1 MNTLNQKVSIAEKI
15 GYSLGD
21 CSANFVFQM
30 MMIYQTKFYTDVF
43 GLEGAVAGSVMLLA
57 RIVDAFVDP
66 TVGILSDRTKSKWGK
81 YRPWVLWTALPFM
94 VFYILAFYNPGIEDK
109 GLVALY
115 ATISY
120 TLLMTLYSFNNTPYA
135 SLGGVMTSDI
145 KERNSI
151 TSIRFVA
158 ATIAQ
163 FIVQG
168 LTLPLVSKFTGE
180 SGDKGH
186 GWLCTIS
193 LFAVIGL
200 IFLIITFFSARER
213 ITPPTNQKTDT
224 KQDIKD
230 VFKNIPWRAMFI
242 LTLFIFTTLAMWGS
256 AMNYYFENYV
266 DASAL
271 YAFLDKIGLVATEA
285 GDGIGYSILNA
296 FGLIVSSPDK
306 AYEVGFGVF
315 NMLGALVQFFG
326 VILLSSFLANRYG
339 KKRVF
344 IICLALTA
352 LFTAFF
358 YFPNETDVETMFVLN
373 FLKSL
378 AYAPTVPLLWA
389 MIADVADHSEYV
401 NHRRATGFVFAGV
414 VFALKAGLGIGSAI
428 LGFLLSGFGY
438 VSGAGTEQIDSAIQ
452 GIVLSSSLIPAAT
465 FFVGVIAL
473 YFYPITKEYNEHMQ
487 AELKERVAQGRKKL
501 ADEMRLAMDAKQWV
515 DAIQEYADI
524 TELDAATL
532 NRLIKEIV
540 VHESIDSD
548 KTRHISIEIHFNL
561 KPLPEVEQVTA

>member
-1 MNTLNQKVSIAEKI
+1 MNNMNQKISISEKI

-21 CSANFVFQM
+21 CSADLVFQM

-43 GLEGAVAGSVMLLA
+43 GLEGAIAGSVMLIA

-66 TVGILSDRTKSKWGK
+66 TVGILSDKTQTRWGK
-81 YRPWVLWTALPFM
+81 YRPWILWTALPFM
-94 VFYILAFYNPGIEDK
+94 VFYVLAFYNPGIEDK
-109 GLVALY
+109 SLVAVY

-168 LTLPLVSKFTGE
+168 LTLPLVGKFAGAN
-180 SGDKGH
+180 GDKGH

-193 LFAVIGL
+193 LFAAIGF
-200 IFLIITFFSARER
+200 IFFIITFFSARER
-213 ITPPTNQKTDT
+213 ITPPASQKTDT
-224 KQDIKD
+224 RKDIRD
-230 VFKNIPWRAMFI
+230 VFHSIPWRAMFI
-242 LTLFIFTTLAMWGS
+242 LTLFLFTTLAMWGS

-266 DASAL
+266 DANAL
-271 YAFLDKIGLVATEA
+271 YTFLDKLGLVAVEA
-285 GDGIGYSILNA
+285 NASFSYNILNA
-296 FGLIVSSPDK
+296 FGLIVNSPEK

-315 NMLGALVQFFG
+315 NMVGALVQFFG

-344 IICLALTA
+344 IFCLTLTA
-352 LFTAFF
+352 IFTALF
-358 YFPNETDVETMFVLN
+358 YFPNETDIETMFVLN

-401 NHRRATGFVFAGV
+401 NYRRATGFVFAGV
-414 VFALKAGLGIGSAI
+414 VFALKAGLGIGGAI

-438 VSGAGTEQIDSAIQ
+438 VSGAGTAQTESAIH
-452 GIVLSSSLIPAAT
+452 GIILSSSLIPAAT
-465 FFVGVIAL
+465 FFIGVIAL
-473 YFYPITKEYNEHMQ
+473 YFYPITKAYNEEMQ
-487 AELKERVAQGRKKL
+487 AELTERRKQT
-501 ADEMRLAMDAKQWV
+501 D
-515 DAIQEYADI
+515 Y
-524 TELDAATL
+524 
-532 NRLIKEIV
+532 
-540 VHESIDSD
+540 
-548 KTRHISIEIHFNL
+548 
-561 KPLPEVEQVTA
+561 

>member
-1 MNTLNQKVSIAEKI
+1 MNNMNQKISISEKI

-21 CSANFVFQM
+21 CSANLVFQM

-43 GLEGAVAGSVMLLA
+43 GLEGAIAGSVMLIA

-66 TVGILSDRTKSKWGK
+66 TVGILSDKTQTRWGK
-81 YRPWVLWTALPFM
+81 YRPWILWTALPFM
-94 VFYILAFYNPGIEDK
+94 VFYNPGIEDK
-109 GLVALY
+109 SLVAVY

-168 LTLPLVSKFTGE
+168 LTLPLVGKFAGAN
-180 SGDKGH
+180 GDKGH

-193 LFAVIGL
+193 LFAVIGF
-200 IFLIITFFSARER
+200 IFFIITFFSARER
-213 ITPPTNQKTDT
+213 ITPPASQKTDT
-224 KQDIKD
+224 RKDIRD
-230 VFKNIPWRAMFI
+230 VFHSIPWRAMFI
-242 LTLFIFTTLAMWGS
+242 LTLFLFTTLAMWGS

-266 DASAL
+266 DANAL
-271 YAFLDKIGLVATEA
+271 YTFLDKLGLVAVEA
-285 GDGIGYSILNA
+285 NASFSYNILNA
-296 FGLIVSSPDK
+296 FGLIVNSPEK

-315 NMLGALVQFFG
+315 NMVGALVQFFG

-344 IICLALTA
+344 IFCLTLTA
-352 LFTAFF
+352 IFTALF
-358 YFPNETDVETMFVLN
+358 YFPNETDIETMFVLN

-401 NHRRATGFVFAGV
+401 NYRRATGFVFAGV
-414 VFALKAGLGIGSAI
+414 VFALKAGLGIGGAI

-438 VSGAGTEQIDSAIQ
+438 VSGAGTAQTESAIH
-452 GIVLSSSLIPAAT
+452 GIILSSSLIPAAT
-465 FFVGVIAL
+465 FFIGVIAL
-473 YFYPITKEYNEHMQ
+473 YFYPITKAYNEEMQ
-487 AELKERVAQGRKKL
+487 AELTERRKQT
-501 ADEMRLAMDAKQWV
+501 D
-515 DAIQEYADI
+515 Y
-524 TELDAATL
+524 
-532 NRLIKEIV
+532 
-540 VHESIDSD
+540 
-548 KTRHISIEIHFNL
+548 
-561 KPLPEVEQVTA
+561 

>member
-1 MNTLNQKVSIAEKI
+1 MNNMNQKISISEKI

-21 CSANFVFQM
+21 CSANLVFQM

-43 GLEGAVAGSVMLLA
+43 GLEGAIAGSVMLIA

-66 TVGILSDRTKSKWGK
+66 TVGILSDKTQTRWGK
-81 YRPWVLWTALPFM
+81 YRPWILWTALPFM
-94 VFYILAFYNPGIEDK
+94 VFYVLAFYNPGIEDK
-109 GLVALY
+109 SLVAVY

-168 LTLPLVSKFTGE
+168 LTLPLVGKFAGAN
-180 SGDKGH
+180 GDKGH

-193 LFAVIGL
+193 LFAAIGF
-200 IFLIITFFSARER
+200 IFFIITFFSARER
-213 ITPPTNQKTDT
+213 ITPPASQKTDT
-224 KQDIKD
+224 RKDIRD
-230 VFKNIPWRAMFI
+230 VFHSIPWRAMFI
-242 LTLFIFTTLAMWGS
+242 LTLFLFTTLAMWGS

-266 DASAL
+266 DANAL
-271 YAFLDKIGLVATEA
+271 YTFLDKLGLVAVEA
-285 GDGIGYSILNA
+285 NASFSYNILNA
-296 FGLIVSSPDK
+296 FGLIVNSPEK

-315 NMLGALVQFFG
+315 NMVGALVQFFG

-344 IICLALTA
+344 IFCLTLTA
-352 LFTAFF
+352 IFTALF
-358 YFPNETDVETMFVLN
+358 YFPNETDIETMFVLN

-401 NHRRATGFVFAGV
+401 NYRRATGFVFAGV
-414 VFALKAGLGIGSAI
+414 VFALKAGLGIGGAI

-438 VSGAGTEQIDSAIQ
+438 VSGAGTAQTESAIH
-452 GIVLSSSLIPAAT
+452 GIILSSSLMPAAT
-465 FFVGVIAL
+465 FFIGVIAL
-473 YFYPITKEYNEHMQ
+473 YFYPITKAYNEEMQ
-487 AELKERVAQGRKKL
+487 AELTERRKQT
-501 ADEMRLAMDAKQWV
+501 D
-515 DAIQEYADI
+515 Y
-524 TELDAATL
+524 
-532 NRLIKEIV
+532 
-540 VHESIDSD
+540 
-548 KTRHISIEIHFNL
+548 
-561 KPLPEVEQVTA
+561 

>member
-1 MNTLNQKVSIAEKI
+1 MNNMNQKISISEKI

-21 CSANFVFQM
+21 CSANLVFQM

-43 GLEGAVAGSVMLLA
+43 GLEGAIAGSVMLIA

-66 TVGILSDRTKSKWGK
+66 TVGILSDKTQTRWGK
-81 YRPWVLWTALPFM
+81 YRPWILWTALPFM
-94 VFYILAFYNPGIEDK
+94 VFYVLAFYNPGIEDK
-109 GLVALY
+109 SLVAVY

-168 LTLPLVSKFTGE
+168 LTLPLVGKFAGAN
-180 SGDKGH
+180 GDKGH

-193 LFAVIGL
+193 LFAVIGF
-200 IFLIITFFSARER
+200 IFFIITFFSARER
-213 ITPPTNQKTDT
+213 ITPPASQKTDT
-224 KQDIKD
+224 RKDIRD
-230 VFKNIPWRAMFI
+230 VFHSIPWRAMFI
-242 LTLFIFTTLAMWGS
+242 LTLFLFTTLAMWGS

-266 DASAL
+266 DANAL
-271 YAFLDKIGLVATEA
+271 YTFLDKLGLVAVEA
-285 GDGIGYSILNA
+285 NASFSYNILNA
-296 FGLIVSSPDK
+296 FGLIVNSPEK
-306 AYEVGFGVF
+306 AYEVCFGVF
-315 NMLGALVQFFG
+315 NMVGALVQFFG

-344 IICLALTA
+344 IFCLTLTA
-352 LFTAFF
+352 IFTALF
-358 YFPNETDVETMFVLN
+358 YFPNETDIETMFVLN

-401 NHRRATGFVFAGV
+401 NYRRATGFVFAGV
-414 VFALKAGLGIGSAI
+414 VFALKAGLGIGGAI

-438 VSGAGTEQIDSAIQ
+438 VSGAGTAQTESAIH
-452 GIVLSSSLIPAAT
+452 GIILSSSLIPAAT
-465 FFVGVIAL
+465 FFIGVIAL
-473 YFYPITKEYNEHMQ
+473 YFYPITKAYNEEMQ
-487 AELKERVAQGRKKL
+487 AELTERRKQT
-501 ADEMRLAMDAKQWV
+501 D
-515 DAIQEYADI
+515 Y
-524 TELDAATL
+524 
-532 NRLIKEIV
+532 
-540 VHESIDSD
+540 
-548 KTRHISIEIHFNL
+548 
-561 KPLPEVEQVTA
+561 

>member
-1 MNTLNQKVSIAEKI
+1 MNQKVSMAEKI

-21 CSANFVFQM
+21 CSANLVFQM

-43 GLEGAVAGSVMLLA
+43 GLEGAVAGSVMLIA

-66 TVGILSDRTKSKWGK
+66 TVGLLSDRTQTRWGK

-94 VFYILAFYNPGIEDK
+94 VFYVLAFYNPGIEDK
-109 GLVALY
+109 GLVAVY

-163 FIVQG
+163 FVVQG
-168 LTLPLVSKFTGE
+168 LTLPLVSKFAGPE
-180 SGDKGH
+180 GDKGH

-193 LFAVIGL
+193 LFAIIG
-200 IFLIITFFSARER
+200 FVFFIITFFSARER
-213 ITPPTNQKTDT
+213 ITPPSGQKTDT
-224 KQDIKD
+224 VKDIKD
-230 VFKNIPWRAMFI
+230 VFRSIPWRAMFI
-242 LTLFIFTTLAMWGS
+242 LTLFLFTTLAMWGS

-266 DASAL
+266 DADAL
-271 YAFLDKIGLVATEA
+271 YSFLDKLGLATTQA
-285 GDGIGYSILNA
+285 GTGLGYSLLNA

-326 VILLSSFLANRYG
+326 VILLSGFLANRYG

-352 LFTAFF
+352 AFTAMF
-358 YFPNETDVETMFVLN
+358 YFPNETDIETMFFLN

-401 NHRRATGFVFAGV
+401 NYRRATGFVFAGV
-414 VFALKAGLGIGSAI
+414 VFALKAGLGIGGAI

-438 VSGAGTEQIDSAIQ
+438 VSGAGTVQTESAIH

-473 YFYPITKEYNEHMQ
+473 CFYPITKTYNERMQ
-487 AELKERVAQGRKKL
+487 AELTERRMKN
-501 ADEMRLAMDAKQWV
+501 D
-515 DAIQEYADI
+515 Y
-524 TELDAATL
+524 
-532 NRLIKEIV
+532 
-540 VHESIDSD
+540 
-548 KTRHISIEIHFNL
+548 
-561 KPLPEVEQVTA
+561 

>member
-1 MNTLNQKVSIAEKI
+1 MNNMNQKISISEKI

-21 CSANFVFQM
+21 CSANLVFQM

-43 GLEGAVAGSVMLLA
+43 GLEGAIAGSVMLIA

-66 TVGILSDRTKSKWGK
+66 TVGILSDKTQTRWGK
-81 YRPWVLWTALPFM
+81 YRPWILWTALPFM
-94 VFYILAFYNPGIEDK
+94 VFYVLAFYDPGIEDK
-109 GLVALY
+109 SLVAVY

-168 LTLPLVSKFTGE
+168 LTLPLVGKFAGAN
-180 SGDKGH
+180 GDKGH

-193 LFAVIGL
+193 LFAAIGF
-200 IFLIITFFSARER
+200 IFFIITFFSARER
-213 ITPPTNQKTDT
+213 ITPPASQKTDT
-224 KQDIKD
+224 RNDIRD
-230 VFKNIPWRAMFI
+230 VFHSIPWRAMFI
-242 LTLFIFTTLAMWGS
+242 LTLFLFTTLAMWGS

-266 DASAL
+266 DANAL
-271 YAFLDKIGLVATEA
+271 YTFLDKLGLVAVEA
-285 GDGIGYSILNA
+285 NASFSYNILNA
-296 FGLIVSSPDK
+296 FGLIVNSPEK

-315 NMLGALVQFFG
+315 NMVGALVQFFG

-344 IICLALTA
+344 IFCLTLTA
-352 LFTAFF
+352 IFTALF
-358 YFPNETDVETMFVLN
+358 YFPNETDIETMFVLN

-401 NHRRATGFVFAGV
+401 NYRRATGFVFAGV
-414 VFALKAGLGIGSAI
+414 VFALKAGLGIGGAI

-438 VSGAGTEQIDSAIQ
+438 VSGAGTAQTESAIH
-452 GIVLSSSLIPAAT
+452 GIILSSSLIPAAT
-465 FFVGVIAL
+465 FFIGVIAL
-473 YFYPITKEYNEHMQ
+473 YFYPITKAYNEEMQ
-487 AELKERVAQGRKKL
+487 AELTERRKQT
-501 ADEMRLAMDAKQWV
+501 D
-515 DAIQEYADI
+515 Y
-524 TELDAATL
+524 
-532 NRLIKEIV
+532 
-540 VHESIDSD
+540 
-548 KTRHISIEIHFNL
+548 
-561 KPLPEVEQVTA
+561 

>member
-1 MNTLNQKVSIAEKI
+1 MNNMNQKISISEKI

-21 CSANFVFQM
+21 CSANLVFQM

-43 GLEGAVAGSVMLLA
+43 GLEGAIAGSVMLIA

-66 TVGILSDRTKSKWGK
+66 TVGILSDKTQTRWGK
-81 YRPWVLWTALPFM
+81 YRPWILWTALPFM
-94 VFYILAFYNPGIEDK
+94 VFYVLAFYNPGIENK
-109 GLVALY
+109 SLVAVY

-158 ATIAQ
+158 ATVAQ
-163 FIVQG
+163 FVVQG
-168 LTLPLVSKFTGE
+168 LTLPLVSKFAGAE
-180 SGDKGH
+180 GDKGH

-193 LFAVIGL
+193 LFAAIG
-200 IFLIITFFSARER
+200 FVFFVITFFSARER
-213 ITPPTNQKTDT
+213 ITPPSSQKTDT
-224 KQDIKD
+224 RKDIKD
-230 VFKNIPWRAMFI
+230 VFSSIPWRAMFI

-266 DASAL
+266 DSSAL
-271 YAFLDKIGLVATEA
+271 YAFLDSLGLVATQA
-285 GDGIGYSILNA
+285 DTSLSYNILNA
-296 FGLIVSSPDK
+296 FGLIVSSPEK

-315 NMLGALVQFFG
+315 NIVGALVQFFG

-339 KKRVF
+339 KKSVF

-352 LFTAFF
+352 VFTALF
-358 YFPNETDVETMFVLN
+358 YFPNETDIETMFILN

-401 NHRRATGFVFAGV
+401 NYRRATGFVFAGV
-414 VFALKAGLGIGSAI
+414 VFALKAGLGIGGAI

-438 VSGAGTEQIDSAIQ
+438 VSGAGTAQTESAIH
-452 GIVLSSSLIPAAT
+452 GIILSSSLIPAAT
-465 FFVGVIAL
+465 FFIGVIAL
-473 YFYPITKEYNEHMQ
+473 CFYPITKTYNEKMQ
-487 AELKERVAQGRKKL
+487 AELTERRTK
-501 ADEMRLAMDAKQWV
+501 AD
-515 DAIQEYADI
+515 Y
-524 TELDAATL
+524 
-532 NRLIKEIV
+532 
-540 VHESIDSD
+540 
-548 KTRHISIEIHFNL
+548 
-561 KPLPEVEQVTA
+561 

>member
-1 MNTLNQKVSIAEKI
+1 MNNMNQKISISEKI

-21 CSANFVFQM
+21 CSANLVFQM

-43 GLEGAVAGSVMLLA
+43 GLEGAIAGSVMLIA

-66 TVGILSDRTKSKWGK
+66 TVGILSDKTQTRWGK
-81 YRPWVLWTALPFM
+81 YRPWILWTALPFM
-94 VFYILAFYNPGIEDK
+94 VFYVLAFYNPGIEDK
-109 GLVALY
+109 SLVAVY

-168 LTLPLVSKFTGE
+168 LTLPLVGKFAGAN
-180 SGDKGH
+180 GDKGH

-193 LFAVIGL
+193 LFAVIGF
-200 IFLIITFFSARER
+200 IFFIITFFSARER
-213 ITPPTNQKTDT
+213 ITPPASQKTDT
-224 KQDIKD
+224 RKDIRD
-230 VFKNIPWRAMFI
+230 VFHSIPWRAMFI
-242 LTLFIFTTLAMWGS
+242 LTLFLVTTLAMWGS

-266 DASAL
+266 DANAL
-271 YAFLDKIGLVATEA
+271 YTFLDKLGLVAVEA
-285 GDGIGYSILNA
+285 NASFSYNILNA
-296 FGLIVSSPDK
+296 FGLIVNSPEK

-315 NMLGALVQFFG
+315 NMVGALVQFFG

-344 IICLALTA
+344 IFCLTLTA
-352 LFTAFF
+352 IFTALF
-358 YFPNETDVETMFVLN
+358 YFPNETDIETMFVLN

-401 NHRRATGFVFAGV
+401 NYRRATGFVFAGV
-414 VFALKAGLGIGSAI
+414 VFALKAGLGIGGAI

-438 VSGAGTEQIDSAIQ
+438 VSGAGTAQTESAIH
-452 GIVLSSSLIPAAT
+452 GIILSSSLIPAAT
-465 FFVGVIAL
+465 FFIGVIAL
-473 YFYPITKEYNEHMQ
+473 YFYPITKAYNEEMQ
-487 AELKERVAQGRKKL
+487 AELTERRKQT
-501 ADEMRLAMDAKQWV
+501 D
-515 DAIQEYADI
+515 Y
-524 TELDAATL
+524 
-532 NRLIKEIV
+532 
-540 VHESIDSD
+540 
-548 KTRHISIEIHFNL
+548 
-561 KPLPEVEQVTA
+561 

>member
-1 MNTLNQKVSIAEKI
+1 MNNMNQKISISEKI

-21 CSANFVFQM
+21 CSANLVFQM

-43 GLEGAVAGSVMLLA
+43 GLEGAIAGSVMLIA

-66 TVGILSDRTKSKWGK
+66 TVGILSDKTQTRWGK
-81 YRPWVLWTALPFM
+81 YRPWILWTALPFM
-94 VFYILAFYNPGIEDK
+94 VFYVLAFYNPGIEDK
-109 GLVALY
+109 SLVAVY

-168 LTLPLVSKFTGE
+168 LTLPLVGKFAGAN
-180 SGDKGH
+180 GDKGH

-193 LFAVIGL
+193 LFAVIGF
-200 IFLIITFFSARER
+200 IFFIITFFSARER
-213 ITPPTNQKTDT
+213 ITPPASQKTDT
-224 KQDIKD
+224 RKDIRD
-230 VFKNIPWRAMFI
+230 VFHSIPWRAMFI
-242 LTLFIFTTLAMWGS
+242 LTLFLFTTLAMWGS

-266 DASAL
+266 DANAL
-271 YAFLDKIGLVATEA
+271 YTFLDKLGLVAVEA
-285 GDGIGYSILNA
+285 NASFSYNILNA
-296 FGLIVSSPDK
+296 FGLIVNSPEK

-315 NMLGALVQFFG
+315 NMVGALVQFFG

-344 IICLALTA
+344 IFCLTLTA
-352 LFTAFF
+352 IFTALF
-358 YFPNETDVETMFVLN
+358 YFPNETDIETMFVLN

-401 NHRRATGFVFAGV
+401 NYRRATGFVFAGV
-414 VFALKAGLGIGSAI
+414 VFALKAGLGIGEAI

-438 VSGAGTEQIDSAIQ
+438 VSGAGTAQTESAIH
-452 GIVLSSSLIPAAT
+452 GIILSSSLIPAAT
-465 FFVGVIAL
+465 FFIGVIAL
-473 YFYPITKEYNEHMQ
+473 YFYPITKAYNEEMQ
-487 AELKERVAQGRKKL
+487 AELTERRKQT
-501 ADEMRLAMDAKQWV
+501 D
-515 DAIQEYADI
+515 Y
-524 TELDAATL
+524 
-532 NRLIKEIV
+532 
-540 VHESIDSD
+540 
-548 KTRHISIEIHFNL
+548 
-561 KPLPEVEQVTA
+561 

>member
-1 MNTLNQKVSIAEKI
+1 MNNMNQKISISEKI

-21 CSANFVFQM
+21 CSANLVFQM

-43 GLEGAVAGSVMLLA
+43 GLEGAIAGSVMLIA

-66 TVGILSDRTKSKWGK
+66 TVGILSDKTQTRWGK
-81 YRPWVLWTALPFM
+81 YRPWILWTALPFM
-94 VFYILAFYNPGIEDK
+94 VFYVLAFYNPGIEDK
-109 GLVALY
+109 SLVAVY

-168 LTLPLVSKFTGE
+168 LTLPLVGKFAGAN
-180 SGDKGH
+180 GDKGH

-193 LFAVIGL
+193 LFAVIGF
-200 IFLIITFFSARER
+200 IFFIITFFSARER
-213 ITPPTNQKTDT
+213 ITPPASQKTDT
-224 KQDIKD
+224 RKDIRD
-230 VFKNIPWRAMFI
+230 VFHSIPWRAMFI
-242 LTLFIFTTLAMWGS
+242 LTLFLFTTLAMWGS

-266 DASAL
+266 DANAL
-271 YAFLDKIGLVATEA
+271 YTFLDKLGLVAVEA
-285 GDGIGYSILNA
+285 NASFSYNILNA
-296 FGLIVSSPDK
+296 FGLIVNSPEK

-315 NMLGALVQFFG
+315 NMVGALVQFFG
-326 VILLSSFLANRYG
+326 VFLLSSFLANRYG

-344 IICLALTA
+344 IFCLTLTA
-352 LFTAFF
+352 IFTALF
-358 YFPNETDVETMFVLN
+358 YFPNETDIETMFVLN

-401 NHRRATGFVFAGV
+401 NYRRATGFVFAGV
-414 VFALKAGLGIGSAI
+414 VFALKAGLGIGGAI

-438 VSGAGTEQIDSAIQ
+438 VSGAGTAQTESAIH
-452 GIVLSSSLIPAAT
+452 GIILSSSLIPAAT
-465 FFVGVIAL
+465 FFIGVIAL
-473 YFYPITKEYNEHMQ
+473 YFYPITKAYNEEMQ
-487 AELKERVAQGRKKL
+487 AELTERRKQT
-501 ADEMRLAMDAKQWV
+501 D
-515 DAIQEYADI
+515 Y
-524 TELDAATL
+524 
-532 NRLIKEIV
+532 
-540 VHESIDSD
+540 
-548 KTRHISIEIHFNL
+548 
-561 KPLPEVEQVTA
+561 

>member
-1 MNTLNQKVSIAEKI
+1 MNNMNQKISISEKI

-21 CSANFVFQM
+21 CSANLVFQM

-43 GLEGAVAGSVMLLA
+43 GLEGAIAGSVMLIA

-66 TVGILSDRTKSKWGK
+66 TVGILSDKTQTRWGK
-81 YRPWVLWTALPFM
+81 YRPWILWTALPFM
-94 VFYILAFYNPGIEDK
+94 VFYVLAFYNPGIEDK
-109 GLVALY
+109 SLVAVY

-168 LTLPLVSKFTGE
+168 LTLPLVGKFAGAN
-180 SGDKGH
+180 GDKGH

-193 LFAVIGL
+193 LFAAIGF
-200 IFLIITFFSARER
+200 IFFIITFFSARER
-213 ITPPTNQKTDT
+213 ITPPASQKTDT
-224 KQDIKD
+224 RKDIRD
-230 VFKNIPWRAMFI
+230 VFHSIPWRAMFI
-242 LTLFIFTTLAMWGS
+242 LTLFLFTTLAMWGS

-266 DASAL
+266 DANAL
-271 YAFLDKIGLVATEA
+271 YTFLDKLGLVAVEA
-285 GDGIGYSILNA
+285 NASFSYNILNA
-296 FGLIVSSPDK
+296 FGLIVNSPEK

-315 NMLGALVQFFG
+315 NMVGALVQFFG

-344 IICLALTA
+344 IFCLTLTA
-352 LFTAFF
+352 IFTALF
-358 YFPNETDVETMFVLN
+358 YFPNETDIETMFVLN

-401 NHRRATGFVFAGV
+401 NYRRATGFVFAGV
-414 VFALKAGLGIGSAI
+414 VFALKAGLGIGGAI

-438 VSGAGTEQIDSAIQ
+438 VSGAGTAQTESAIH
-452 GIVLSSSLIPAAT
+452 GIILSSSLIPAAT
-465 FFVGVIAL
+465 FFIGVIAL
-473 YFYPITKEYNEHMQ
+473 YFYPITKAYSEEMQ
-487 AELKERVAQGRKKL
+487 AELTERRKQT
-501 ADEMRLAMDAKQWV
+501 D
-515 DAIQEYADI
+515 Y
-524 TELDAATL
+524 
-532 NRLIKEIV
+532 
-540 VHESIDSD
+540 
-548 KTRHISIEIHFNL
+548 
-561 KPLPEVEQVTA
+561 

>member
-1 MNTLNQKVSIAEKI
+1 MNQKISISEKI

-21 CSANFVFQM
+21 CSANLVFQM

-43 GLEGAVAGSVMLLA
+43 GLEGAIAGSVMLIA

-66 TVGILSDRTKSKWGK
+66 TVGILSDKTQTRWGK
-81 YRPWVLWTALPFM
+81 YRPWILWTALPFM
-94 VFYILAFYNPGIEDK
+94 VFYVLAFYNPGIEDK
-109 GLVALY
+109 SLVAVY

-158 ATIAQ
+158 ATVAQ
-163 FIVQG
+163 FVVQG
-168 LTLPLVSKFTGE
+168 LTLPLVGKFAGADR
-180 SGDKGH
+180 DKGH

-193 LFAVIGL
+193 LFAVIG
-200 IFLIITFFSARER
+200 FVFFIITFFSARER
-213 ITPPTNQKTDT
+213 ITPPASQKTDT
-224 KQDIKD
+224 RKDIKD
-230 VFKNIPWRAMFI
+230 VFRNIPWRAMFI
-242 LTLFIFTTLAMWGS
+242 LTLFLFTTLAMWGS

-266 DASAL
+266 DANAL
-271 YAFLDKIGLVATEA
+271 YTFLDKLGLVAVEA
-285 GDGIGYSILNA
+285 NASLSYNILNA
-296 FGLIVSSPDK
+296 FGLIVNGPEK

-315 NMLGALVQFFG
+315 NMFGALVQFFG

-344 IICLALTA
+344 IICLTLTA
-352 LFTAFF
+352 IFTALF
-358 YFPNETDVETMFVLN
+358 YFPNETDIETMFALN

-401 NHRRATGFVFAGV
+401 NYRRATGFVFAGV
-414 VFALKAGLGIGSAI
+414 VFALKAGLGIGGAI

-438 VSGAGTEQIDSAIQ
+438 VSGAGTAQTESAIH
-452 GIVLSSSLIPAAT
+452 GIILSSSLIPAAT
-465 FFVGVIAL
+465 FFIGVIAL
-473 YFYPITKEYNEHMQ
+473 YFYPITKAYNEKMQ
-487 AELKERVAQGRKKL
+487 AELTERRKQT
-501 ADEMRLAMDAKQWV
+501 D
-515 DAIQEYADI
+515 Y
-524 TELDAATL
+524 
-532 NRLIKEIV
+532 
-540 VHESIDSD
+540 
-548 KTRHISIEIHFNL
+548 
-561 KPLPEVEQVTA
+561 

>member
-1 MNTLNQKVSIAEKI
+1 MSQKISISEKI

-21 CSANFVFQM
+21 CSANLVFQM

-43 GLEGAVAGSVMLLA
+43 GLEGAIAGSVMLIA

-66 TVGILSDRTKSKWGK
+66 TVGILSDKTQTRWGK

-94 VFYILAFYNPGIEDK
+94 VFYVLAFYNPGIEDK
-109 GLVALY
+109 SLVAVY

-163 FIVQG
+163 FVVQG
-168 LTLPLVSKFTGE
+168 LTLPLVGKFAGAD
-180 SGDKGH
+180 GDKGH

-193 LFAVIGL
+193 LFAVIGF
-200 IFLIITFFSARER
+200 IFFIITFFSARER
-213 ITPPTNQKTDT
+213 ITPPASQKTDT
-224 KQDIKD
+224 RKDIKD
-230 VFKNIPWRAMFI
+230 VFRSVPWRTMFV
-242 LTLFIFTTLAMWGS
+242 LTLFIFITLAMWGS

-266 DASAL
+266 DANAL
-271 YAFLDKIGLVATEA
+271 YTFLDKLGLVAVDTNA
-285 GDGIGYSILNA
+285 GFSYTILNA
-296 FGLIVSSPDK
+296 FGLIVNNPEK

-315 NMLGALVQFFG
+315 NMVGALVQFFG
-326 VILLSSFLANRYG
+326 VILLSNFLANRYG

-344 IICLALTA
+344 IFCLTLTA
-352 LFTAFF
+352 IFTALF
-358 YFPNETDVETMFVLN
+358 YFPNETDIETMFVLN

-401 NHRRATGFVFAGV
+401 NYRRATGFVFAGV
-414 VFALKAGLGIGSAI
+414 VFALKAGLGIGGAV

-438 VSGAGTEQIDSAIQ
+438 VSGAGTAQTESAIH
-452 GIVLSSSLIPAAT
+452 GIILSSSLIPAAT

-473 YFYPITKEYNEHMQ
+473 YFYPITKAYNEKMQ
-487 AELKERVAQGRKKL
+487 AELAERRAK
-501 ADEMRLAMDAKQWV
+501 AD
-515 DAIQEYADI
+515 Y
-524 TELDAATL
+524 
-532 NRLIKEIV
+532 
-540 VHESIDSD
+540 
-548 KTRHISIEIHFNL
+548 
-561 KPLPEVEQVTA
+561 

>member
-1 MNTLNQKVSIAEKI
+1 MNNMNQKISISEKI

-21 CSANFVFQM
+21 CSANLVFQM

-43 GLEGAVAGSVMLLA
+43 GLEGAIAGSVMLIA

-66 TVGILSDRTKSKWGK
+66 TVGILSDKTQTRWGK
-81 YRPWVLWTALPFM
+81 YRPWILWTALPFM
-94 VFYILAFYNPGIEDK
+94 VFYVLAFYNPGIEDK
-109 GLVALY
+109 SLVAVY

-168 LTLPLVSKFTGE
+168 LTLPLVGKFAGAN
-180 SGDKGH
+180 GDKGH

-193 LFAVIGL
+193 LFAVIGF
-200 IFLIITFFSARER
+200 IFFIITFFSARER
-213 ITPPTNQKTDT
+213 ITPPASQKTDT
-224 KQDIKD
+224 RKDIRD
-230 VFKNIPWRAMFI
+230 VFHSIPWRAMFI
-242 LTLFIFTTLAMWGS
+242 LTLFLFTTLAMWGS

-266 DASAL
+266 DANAL
-271 YAFLDKIGLVATEA
+271 YTFLDKLGLVAVEA
-285 GDGIGYSILNA
+285 NASFSYNILNA
-296 FGLIVSSPDK
+296 FGLIVNSPEK

-315 NMLGALVQFFG
+315 NMVGALVQFFG

-344 IICLALTA
+344 IFCLTLTA
-352 LFTAFF
+352 IFTALF
-358 YFPNETDVETMFVLN
+358 YFPNETDIETMFVLN

-378 AYAPTVPLLWA
+378 AYTPTVPLLWA

-401 NHRRATGFVFAGV
+401 NYRRATGFVFAGV
-414 VFALKAGLGIGSAI
+414 VFALKAGLGIGGAI

-438 VSGAGTEQIDSAIQ
+438 VSGAGTAQTESAIH
-452 GIVLSSSLIPAAT
+452 GIILSSSLIPAAT
-465 FFVGVIAL
+465 FFIGVIAL
-473 YFYPITKEYNEHMQ
+473 YFYPITKAYNEEMQ
-487 AELKERVAQGRKKL
+487 AELTERRKQT
-501 ADEMRLAMDAKQWV
+501 D
-515 DAIQEYADI
+515 Y
-524 TELDAATL
+524 
-532 NRLIKEIV
+532 
-540 VHESIDSD
+540 
-548 KTRHISIEIHFNL
+548 
-561 KPLPEVEQVTA
+561 

>member
-1 MNTLNQKVSIAEKI
+1 MNNMNQKISISEKI

-21 CSANFVFQM
+21 CSANLVFQM

-43 GLEGAVAGSVMLLA
+43 GLEGAIAGSVMLIA

-66 TVGILSDRTKSKWGK
+66 TVGILSDKTQTRWGK
-81 YRPWVLWTALPFM
+81 YRPWILWTALPFM
-94 VFYILAFYNPGIEDK
+94 VFYVLAFYNPGIEDK
-109 GLVALY
+109 SLVAVY

-168 LTLPLVSKFTGE
+168 LTLPLVGKFAGAN
-180 SGDKGH
+180 GDTGH

-193 LFAVIGL
+193 LFAAIGF
-200 IFLIITFFSARER
+200 IFFIITFFSARER
-213 ITPPTNQKTDT
+213 ITPPASQKTDT
-224 KQDIKD
+224 RKDIRD
-230 VFKNIPWRAMFI
+230 VFHSIPWRAMFI
-242 LTLFIFTTLAMWGS
+242 LTLFLFTTLAMWGS

-266 DASAL
+266 DANAL
-271 YAFLDKIGLVATEA
+271 YTFLDKLGLVAVEA
-285 GDGIGYSILNA
+285 NASFSYNILNA
-296 FGLIVSSPDK
+296 FGLIVNSPEK

-315 NMLGALVQFFG
+315 NMVGALVQFFG

-344 IICLALTA
+344 IFCLTLTA
-352 LFTAFF
+352 IFTALF
-358 YFPNETDVETMFVLN
+358 YFPNETDIETMFVLN

-401 NHRRATGFVFAGV
+401 NYRRATGFVFAGV
-414 VFALKAGLGIGSAI
+414 VFALKAGLGIGGAI

-438 VSGAGTEQIDSAIQ
+438 VSGAGTAQTESAIH
-452 GIVLSSSLIPAAT
+452 GIILSSSLIPAAT
-465 FFVGVIAL
+465 FFIGVIAL
-473 YFYPITKEYNEHMQ
+473 YFYPITKAYNEEMQ
-487 AELKERVAQGRKKL
+487 AELTERRKQT
-501 ADEMRLAMDAKQWV
+501 D
-515 DAIQEYADI
+515 Y
-524 TELDAATL
+524 
-532 NRLIKEIV
+532 
-540 VHESIDSD
+540 
-548 KTRHISIEIHFNL
+548 
-561 KPLPEVEQVTA
+561 